1 MEPSRILSGGSK
13 LDASAS
19 HAQRPPNLP
28 DIVSFTPFPTAP
40 LVACASPRCLVRQHP
55 AATATSA
62 APKPVCN
69 HMLYASPSRLEQLA
83 PGQPRFVL
91 DVSSWIHRTSKPQ
104 LDCQHHRQSSSA
116 NHSSA
121 CRPRQA
127 KGQASL
133 GMDFRR
139 CQGRRSA
146 RRAPI
151 RARGGS
157 APARRAVEPLRA
169 ESECCHTHDLEVPP
183 GFTHRATFL
192 LSPLFIVSQA
202 VVSQVSPSILCIRD
216 FTQQQWPLT
225 VRSSWLFV
233 SNYPHRIW
241 DASKTL
247 QPPALSSRL

>member
-40 LVACASPRCLVRQHP
+40 LVACASLRCLVRQHP

-104 LDCQHHRQSSSA
+104 SDRQTIVSRVRRTIPALAGHGKRRAKLASAWISDVAKAASQPGARQSA
-116 NHSSA
+116 REVA
-121 CRPRQA
+121 ALQ
-127 KGQASL
+127 L
-133 GMDFRR
+133 G
-139 CQGRRSA
+139 A
-146 RRAPI
+146 
-151 RARGGS
+151 
-157 APARRAVEPLRA
+157 
-169 ESECCHTHDLEVPP
+169 
-183 GFTHRATFL
+183 
-192 LSPLFIVSQA
+192 
-202 VVSQVSPSILCIRD
+202 
-216 FTQQQWPLT
+216 
-225 VRSSWLFV
+225 RSS
-233 SNYPHRIW
+233 R
-241 DASKTL
+241 
-247 QPPALSSRL
+247 